1 MKKETRNVTDAMIA
15 AIDSITSQNTE
26 VSTQES
32 RVLPNGVWA
41 NALTLDGVK
50 VAEQDEKGKYKSEGW
65 DAWKLGCQTL
75 EELCAGNPAFELA
88 DVFEAMERCIGRLT
102 AEQYGSLD
110 QQNEA
115 VCTRD
120 PEANLLGEACEMLA
134 GNENC
139 SDTMF
144 IVDGKFKEDTHTRRY
159 GFRFY
164 QVPNSIGCVHL
175 YRQTRD
181 IRPNRE
187 GRWQKH
193 EVNGTHMIA
202 YKNAK
207 TGWGWDKRTVGF
219 WMDMVASLG
228 WEPKHMETMVGDHP
242 FYKILID

>member
-1 MKKETRNVTDAMIA
+1 M
-15 AIDSITSQNTE
+15 
-26 VSTQES
+26 
-32 RVLPNGVWA
+32 
-41 NALTLDGVK
+41 
-50 VAEQDEKGKYKSEGW
+50 
-65 DAWKLGCQTL
+65 
-75 EELCAGNPAFELA
+75 CAGNPTFELA

-115 VCTRD
+115 VSTRD

-134 GNENC
+134 GNENY

-219 WMDMVASLG
+219 WMDSIASRTNASNSDVRMLSTQDDVATRWRMSFSRSTFWMSGPLLSKPG
-228 WEPKHMETMVGDHP
+228 TSR
-242 FYKILID
+242 